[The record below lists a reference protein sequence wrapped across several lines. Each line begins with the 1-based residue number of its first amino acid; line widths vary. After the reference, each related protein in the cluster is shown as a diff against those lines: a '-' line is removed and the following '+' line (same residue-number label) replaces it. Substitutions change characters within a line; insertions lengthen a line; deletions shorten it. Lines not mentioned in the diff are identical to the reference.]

1 MHSPTS
7 KIAPAPVHTLNSHGI
22 IPSLLGDVPD
32 FRLRARFWTT
42 FGSFMDF
49 LISSAQ
55 AQAAAGD
62 AAASPGVGLLGS
74 PILFIVIMAVMMFFM
89 FRSQSKRQ
97 KELRAML
104 AALAK
109 GDEVVTNGGMAGR
122 IDEMGDS
129 FLTIEIAPNVKIK
142 VQKGAISMVLPK
154 GTLKAV

>member
-1 MHSPTS
+1 
-7 KIAPAPVHTLNSHGI
+7 
-22 IPSLLGDVPD
+22 
-32 FRLRARFWTT
+32 
-42 FGSFMDF
+42 MDF
-49 LISSAQ
+49 LISSAN